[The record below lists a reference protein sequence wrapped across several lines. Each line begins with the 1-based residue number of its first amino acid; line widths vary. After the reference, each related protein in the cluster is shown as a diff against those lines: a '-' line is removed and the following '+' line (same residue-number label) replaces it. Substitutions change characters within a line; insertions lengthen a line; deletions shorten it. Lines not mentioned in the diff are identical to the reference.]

1 MWPWEHLAVGYLAY
15 SLLWRAWT
23 GDPPDGLSALTVAVA
38 TQLPDLIDKPLAWTF
53 GIFPGGYSVGHSI
66 FVATGL
72 SALALAISGRR
83 GRPALGVAFAVG
95 YLSHLP
101 GDLLYLYVVNGYLN
115 PAVVLWPAVPAV
127 PGSATSG
134 LIAHFVTFL
143 RAYVRSLARGRLVWL
158 TLFEVAL
165 LVAALVVWLRDGRP
179 GVSDLRRQVA
189 RVV

>member
-15 SLLWRAWT
+15 SLLSRTRT
-23 GDPPDGLSALTVAVA
+23 GDPPDGLPALTVAIA

-66 FVATGL
+66 FVAAGL
-72 SALALAISGRR
+72 SALAIAISGRR

-101 GDLLYLYVVNGYLN
+101 GDLLYLYIVNGYLN
-115 PAVVLWPAVPAV
+115 PAIVLWPAVPAV
-127 PGSATSG
+127 PGSAASG
-134 LIAHFVTFL
+134 LVARVVVFL
-143 RAYVRSLARGRLVWL
+143 QDYATSLTHGRLMWF

-165 LVAALVVWLRDGRP
+165 LIAALVTWLRDGRP